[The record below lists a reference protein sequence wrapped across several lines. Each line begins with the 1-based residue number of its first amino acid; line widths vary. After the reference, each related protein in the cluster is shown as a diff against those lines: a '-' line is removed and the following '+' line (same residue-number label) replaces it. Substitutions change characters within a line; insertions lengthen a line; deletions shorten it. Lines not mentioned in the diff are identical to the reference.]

1 MNKEIRDILII
12 GFALFSMYFGAGNV
26 IFPPFLGFQTAG
38 EWISAFVSY
47 YMADI
52 GLALVAVFAMLK
64 CKSDIEGVTKRI
76 GKYPAMILSTAIVLC
91 IGPFVAIPRTSASVH
106 EMSIIPIFG
115 DISPVITSV
124 VFFLIILVLCLNE
137 SSVVD
142 IVGNFLT
149 PALFIGLLILIIK
162 GIVDPIGVIES
173 EPKISHVVSAGIASG
188 YQTMDVLASLVFGV
202 IILRN
207 VKERG
212 YKDENTQMLITGAS
226 SLVAGLGLLIVY
238 GGLTYLGATSSGIFE
253 DTISRSALVTSIVR
267 LLFGEMGIILFAVVV
282 GLACVTT
289 AVALVSST
297 ASFFDELSNGKI
309 PYKLVVIV
317 VCIFSAITANLG
329 LDYIIAIAGP
339 VLNIIYPAAIVLII
353 LTIFGN
359 EIKNDNI
366 FKFAAFGAVLA
377 SVMEMLMQSGMGFGF
392 MARMPLANIGF
403 AWLVPAII
411 FGFIGFFFKS
421 KRSN

>member
-142 IVGNFLT
+142 IVGKFLT

-212 YKDENTQMLITGAS
+212 YKDENKQMLITGAS

-238 GGLTYLGATSSGIFE
+238 GGLTYLGATSSGVFD

>member
-142 IVGNFLT
+142 MVGKFLT

-212 YKDENTQMLITGAS
+212 YKDENKQMLITGAS

>member
-52 GLALVAVFAMLK
+52 GLALVAVFAMFK

>member
-142 IVGNFLT
+142 IVGKFLT

-212 YKDENTQMLITGAS
+212 YKDENKQMLITGAS

-339 VLNIIYPAAIVLII
+339 VLNIIFKIKLIKVL
-353 LTIFGN
+353 
-359 EIKNDNI
+359 
-366 FKFAAFGAVLA
+366 
-377 SVMEMLMQSGMGFGF
+377 
-392 MARMPLANIGF
+392 
-403 AWLVPAII
+403 
-411 FGFIGFFFKS
+411 
-421 KRSN
+421 

>member
-47 YMADI
+47 YMAYI

-115 DISPVITSV
+115 DMSPVITSV
-124 VFFLIILVLCLNE
+124 VFFLIILELCLNE

-142 IVGNFLT
+142 IVGKFLT

-212 YKDENTQMLITGAS
+212 YKDENKQMLITGAS

>member
-142 IVGNFLT
+142 IVGKFLT

-162 GIVDPIGVIES
+162 GIVDPIGVIEA

-212 YKDENTQMLITGAS
+212 YKDENKQMLITGAS

>member
-142 IVGNFLT
+142 IVGKFLT

-212 YKDENTQMLITGAS
+212 YKDENKQMLITGAS